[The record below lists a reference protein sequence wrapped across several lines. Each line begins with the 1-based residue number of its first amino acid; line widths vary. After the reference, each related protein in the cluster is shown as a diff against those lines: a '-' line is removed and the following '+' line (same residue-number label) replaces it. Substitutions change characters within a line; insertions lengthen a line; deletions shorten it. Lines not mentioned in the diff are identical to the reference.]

1 MGGRGPTGQAEEIFR
16 TYQHLR
22 VIRALAQSP
31 EASTKYKLVKSSGIN
46 VRQVT
51 KILEVLKKYGWV
63 SELEGMPRKFRLN
76 TSNESVVSFL
86 GVLEKLGY
94 L

>member
-1 MGGRGPTGQAEEIFR
+1 MGGGGPTGQAEEIFR

-31 EASTKYKLVKSSGIN
+31 GASTKYKIVKSSGVN
-46 VRQVT
+46 VRQVA
-51 KILEVLKKYGWV
+51 KILEVLKRYGWV
-63 SELEGMPRKFRLN
+63 SELEGMPKKYRLN
-76 TSNESVVSFL
+76 TSNECIASFL